1 MLLGMALVARAG
13 PQAELAKLLCLRC
26 LSLELLW
33 CWDVLPA
40 EGEGGFVQVDYKDA
54 ESAVPGACCG
64 GGLE

>member
-13 PQAELAKLLCLRC
+13 PQAELAKLLCLGC

-40 EGEGGFVQVDYKDA
+40 EGEGGFVQVD
-54 ESAVPGACCG
+54 
-64 GGLE
+64 